1 MGGKI
6 SLLVA
11 AEDGRPSA
19 VFGVDPVDAGGG
31 PLGGSEEDYP
41 SVTPALM
48 PQISIPIALLGETVN
63 ATGGLGGAC
72 APAED
77 NFHQYYLH
85 AESKA
90 LEIEILGA
98 NHMSFLDDPNCG
110 FTCSACPSGSDDT
123 ATTRRLSRRY
133 MTAFFQVFLSS
144 QEGYRSYLTG
154 DAMNADVLD
163 GLVASESK
171 NNF

>member
-1 MGGKI
+1 
-6 SLLVA
+6 V
-11 AEDGRPSA
+11 
-19 VFGVDPVDAGGG
+19 
-31 PLGGSEEDYP
+31 
-41 SVTPALM
+41 
-48 PQISIPIALLGETVN
+48 LLGETVN

>member
-1 MGGKI
+1 MGGKL

-11 AEDGRPSA
+11 SEDSRPVA

-31 PLGGSEEDYP
+31 PLGGSEADFP

-48 PQISIPIALLGETVN
+48 PQITIPMVLLGETVN

-72 APAED
+72 APAAD

-98 NHMSFLDDPNCG
+98 NHMSFLDDPACG
-110 FTCSACPSGSDDT
+110 FTCSACPEGSDDK
-123 ATTRRLSRRY
+123 ATTRMLSRRY
-133 MTAFFQVFLSS
+133 MTAFFHVFLRS
-144 QEGYRSYLTG
+144 QDGYRSYLSG
-154 DAMNADVLD
+154 AAMDTDEVE
-163 GLVASESK
+163 GLVLSESK
-171 NNF
+171 NGF